1 MGSLIQ
7 GQTHYAPKQK
17 KYSNRAAEHRV
28 AGLDKAAEQIS
39 GAQAGLQGYRDYGNK
54 SLERQE
60 RLFNDPSYLEQTG
73 GYKFAL
79 DQGLKGTTAARSRSS
94 IFSGETLKALT
105 EYASGLASQT
115 YDAEW
120 KRLQTGIE
128 TGMNAEKQYGD
139 LATTGA
145 EIQAG
150 VGEARARQSETM
162 AAYWSGFENTSRAFN
177 KSWNDGLASTFTGP
191 SGGGS

>member
-7 GQTHYAPKQK
+7 GQTRYAPMQK
-17 KYSNRAAEHRV
+17 KYARAARQDRV
-28 AGLDKAAEQIS
+28 MGLDKAAEQIS
-39 GAQAGLQGYRDYGNK
+39 GAQAGLQGYRDYGNL
-54 SLERQE
+54 SLQRQE

-139 LATTGA
+139 LAATGA

-150 VGEARARQSETM
+150 KGEAGARFQDTM

-191 SGGGS
+191 SGG

>member
-17 KYSNRAAEHRV
+17 KYASRAMEARYE
-28 AGLDKAAEQIS
+28 GLGNAAAQIS
-39 GAQAGLQGYRDYGNK
+39 DAQGGLKGYREYGNK
-54 SLERQE
+54 SLQRQE

-73 GYKFAL
+73 GYKFAM

-105 EYASGLASQT
+105 EYSAGLASQT

-120 KRLQTGIE
+120 KRLQEGIN
-128 TGMNAEKQYGD
+128 TGMDAEKRYGD

-150 VGEARARQSETM
+150 RGEAGARFQETM
-162 AAYWSGFENTSRAFN
+162 ASYWAGYENTSRAFN
-177 KSWNDGLASTFTGP
+177 KSWNDGLASSFTGP
-191 SGGGS
+191 SAGG